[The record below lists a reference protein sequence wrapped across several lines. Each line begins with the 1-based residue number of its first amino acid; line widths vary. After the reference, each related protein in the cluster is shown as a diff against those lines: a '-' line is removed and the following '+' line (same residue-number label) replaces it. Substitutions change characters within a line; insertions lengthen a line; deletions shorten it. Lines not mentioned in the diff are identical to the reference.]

1 MREKKSD
8 ANFKSKYVV
17 IYGDVLLAI
26 GVIGIVFEWV
36 RFGRNFDI
44 GYNVV
49 VAVIG
54 VCTALLGKALLAIEA
69 RIRRLEDR
77 SANQS
82 GDVAQQACCGKLD
95 CGGRSGIHP
104 ARERQRTA
112 MQRDKVTRD
121 RQAQSGAAR

>member
-44 GYNVV
+44 GYNVL

-54 VCTALLGKALLAIEA
+54 V
-69 RIRRLEDR
+69 
-77 SANQS
+77 
-82 GDVAQQACCGKLD
+82 
-95 CGGRSGIHP
+95 
-104 ARERQRTA
+104 
-112 MQRDKVTRD
+112 
-121 RQAQSGAAR
+121 